1 MNINPVAFS
10 LGPITV
16 RWYGLLIA
24 TAMLIAAI
32 GGCKMMRKAGI
43 NEDDFLTIFMVT
55 IVAAILGARAYYV
68 IFELPYYIQHPD
80 EIIAIWH
87 GGLAVHGGLL
97 AGVTSI
103 YLGCRHYKISFWQ
116 FTDIM
121 APFMI
126 LGQAIGRWGNFF
138 NQEAYGYEVDPTT
151 VPWAMWID
159 GAYRHPTFLYESC
172 WDLLVFFVLLWL
184 IRQAWVRRG
193 EIALSYLM
201 FYSVGRVVVEGFR
214 TDSLMLG
221 PLRMAQVMSL
231 VLFTG
236 ALLILLYRR
245 KTGKA
250 ELRPGKRD

>member
-24 TAMLIAAI
+24 TAMLIAAV
-32 GGCKMMRKAGI
+32 GGCRMMRKAGI

-55 IVAAILGARAYYV
+55 IVAAILGARIYYV

-97 AGVTSI
+97 AGVASI

-138 NQEAYGYEVDPTT
+138 NQEAYGYEVDPAA

-184 IRQAWVRRG
+184 ARQAWVRRG
-193 EIALSYLM
+193 EIALGYLM
-201 FYSVGRVVVEGFR
+201 LYSMGRVVVEGFR

-231 VLFTG
+231 VLFVG
-236 ALLILLYRR
+236 ALLVLLYRR

-250 ELRPGKRD
+250 ELRTGKE

>member
-24 TAMLIAAI
+24 TAMLIAAV

-55 IVAAILGARAYYV
+55 IVVAILGARIYYV
-68 IFELPYYIQHPD
+68 IFELRYYIQHPD

-97 AGVTSI
+97 AGVASI

-138 NQEAYGYEVDPTT
+138 NQEAYGYEVDPAA

-184 IRQAWVRRG
+184 ARQAWVRRG
-193 EIALSYLM
+193 EIALGYLM
-201 FYSVGRVVVEGFR
+201 LYSMGRVVVEGFR

-231 VLFTG
+231 VLFVG
-236 ALLILLYRR
+236 ALLVLFYRR

-250 ELRPGKRD
+250 ELRTGKE

>member
-10 LGPITV
+10 LGPVTV

-24 TAMLIAAI
+24 TAMLIAAV

-55 IVAAILGARAYYV
+55 IVAAILGARIYYV

-97 AGVTSI
+97 AGVASI

-138 NQEAYGYEVDPTT
+138 NQEAYGYEVDPAA

-184 IRQAWVRRG
+184 ARQAWVRRG
-193 EIALSYLM
+193 EIALGYLM
-201 FYSVGRVVVEGFR
+201 LYSMGRVVVEGFR

-231 VLFTG
+231 VLFVG
-236 ALLILLYRR
+236 ALLVLLYRR

-250 ELRPGKRD
+250 ELRTGKE